1 MSQIA
6 TSRSSRWPTGTEY
19 AASVQQPSTSFS
31 DPELQ
36 TGRLTLTPLGI
47 PASASGQNAIAFHMQ
62 ATERPVAVRC
72 LLSAHDDGRLRYR
85 ALEEHVEAY
94 HVPAVVAATWLD
106 EGVRVHGQ
114 WWPVVIM
121 PWVSGDPLHI
131 AIEDRLDDPARLSRL
146 ADRWLDLVEIL
157 QDKEFAHGDYQHG
170 NVLLTD
176 DDEFE
181 LVDLDGIWVP
191 DMGVGPPNEY
201 GHPNYQHVNRSD
213 TDWGPYVDT
222 FSALVIALS
231 MLALSNDQSLS
242 RFMTGEN
249 LLFVKTDFDEP
260 DTAEVWKVLAKSSSD
275 EVVDLT
281 GRLHAFARAGRPPA
295 MSVREVLDA
304 SFDPSALTAEP
315 EPAQSPTVTGGLP
328 VTVATNE
335 WWNAG
340 GPTPPPPGPS
350 NGPPAGEGS
359 YWKGGTHTGIA
370 ASQPTTPGAPGLAAV
385 PGPGGAGPSGPGFSN
400 QGAPAQA
407 RPAVHHLQSAP
418 SGRPGVV
425 TPAAARASAP
435 RRSGLAKVTGQ
446 PVLAGLVSGAVA
458 GLVGSI
464 LGGILQAISSEAQL
478 DGGLFVGMV
487 AAMLGGMVHS
497 WPALNLS
504 NYSLALRRFLIGAAV
519 GLVAGVVAVFVA
531 DVMTRATLSVGDTR
545 NAVLVAY
552 VWALTA
558 ALVGLAI
565 GLLRSPKA
573 AAYAFSGGAIAGFVG
588 GLVHGAT
595 SAEFENR
602 ALKVNGFDGQVLLI
616 ASFVAM
622 LIGVLVAVAIRTA
635 RNGSLTVIE
644 GPGQGTVIDFHTN
657 TVTIGGS
664 SSDTLVVKGRDL
676 GARAVQMD
684 IGDHHAEVTSEVAI
698 LVDGAPQPQR
708 FAMYSGQVMAVA
720 GVFVRLEIKSESGQG
735 VRS

>member
-1 MSQIA
+1 MSTTA
-6 TSRSSRWPTGTEY
+6 AGTSSRWPTGTEY

-36 TGRLTLTPLGI
+36 TGELTLTPLGI
-47 PASASGQNAIAFHMQ
+47 PASASGQSAIAFHMQ

-72 LLSAHDDGRLRYR
+72 LLSAHEGGRQRYK
-85 ALEEHVEAY
+85 ALQEHVEAY
-94 HVPAVVAATWLD
+94 NVPSVVAAKWLD

-131 AIEDRLDDPARLSRL
+131 AIEDRLGDPARLSRL

-176 DDEFE
+176 SDEFQ

-191 DMGVGPPNEY
+191 DMGVGAPNEY

-222 FSALVIALS
+222 FSALVVALS
-231 MLALSNDQSLS
+231 MLALANDPSLA

-249 LLFVKTDFDEP
+249 LLFVATDFEEP
-260 DTAEVWKVLAKSSSD
+260 DTADVWKALARSSDD

-304 SFDPSALTAEP
+304 SFDPSALVAEP
-315 EPAQSPTVTGGLP
+315 DPVAPPTGALPTTDSSAAWWTTGTAQAPAPGSPSP
-328 VTVATNE
+328 VGVDSFWE
-335 WWNAG
+335 
-340 GPTPPPPGPS
+340 
-350 NGPPAGEGS
+350 
-359 YWKGGTHTGIA
+359 GGTNVDLAG
-370 ASQPTTPGAPGLAAV
+370 SQPTTPGAPGQLAPVATT
-385 PGPGGAGPSGPGFSN
+385 AG
-400 QGAPAQA
+400 
-407 RPAVHHLQSAP
+407 VAP
-418 SGRPGVV
+418 SQPPPPHQPPPPESPPVV
-425 TPAAARASAP
+425 TPAAARANAP
-435 RRSGLAKVTGQ
+435 RSSGLAKITGQ
-446 PVLAGLVSGAVA
+446 PVLAGLVSGALA
-458 GLVGSI
+458 GLFGSI
-464 LGGILQAISSEAQL
+464 LGGILQAITSDAQV
-478 DGGLFVGMV
+478 DGGLFVGMI
-487 AAMLGGMVHS
+487 AAMLGGLVHS

-504 NYSLALRRFLIGAAV
+504 NYGLALRRFLIGAAV
-519 GLVAGVVAVFVA
+519 GLVAGIVAVFVA
-531 DVMTRATLSVGDTR
+531 DVMTRATLSVGDTK

-558 ALVGLAI
+558 ALVGLAV

-573 AAYAFSGGAIAGFVG
+573 GAYAFSGGAVAGFVG

-602 ALKVNGFDGQVLLI
+602 ALQVNGFDGQVLLI

-635 RNGSLTVIE
+635 RNGSLIVIE
-644 GPGQGTVIDFHTN
+644 GPGQGTVIDFHTSRV
-657 TVTIGGS
+657 TVGGS
-664 SSDTLVVKGRDL
+664 NSDTLVVKGRDL
-676 GARAVQMD
+676 GSKAVRMD
-684 IGDHHAEVTSEVAI
+684 VGDHHAEVTSDIAI
-698 LVDGAPQPQR
+698 LVDGAPQPHR
-708 FAMYSGQVMAVA
+708 FAMYSGQVMAFA
-720 GVFVRLEIKSESGQG
+720 GVFVRLEIKSEAGQG
-735 VRS
+735 ASQ

>member
-1 MSQIA
+1 MSQTTA
-6 TSRSSRWPTGTEY
+6 GTSSRWPTGTEY
-19 AASVQQPSTSFS
+19 AASVQQPSTSFA
-31 DPELQ
+31 DPELR
-36 TGRLTLTPLGI
+36 TGELTLTPLGI
-47 PASASGQNAIAFHMQ
+47 PASASGQSAIAFHMQ

-72 LLSAHDDGRLRYR
+72 LLNAHDDGRKRYK
-85 ALEEHVEAY
+85 ALQEHVEAY
-94 HVPAVVAATWLD
+94 NVPSVVPAKWLD
-106 EGVRVHGQ
+106 EGVRVHGR

-131 AIEDRLDDPARLSRL
+131 AIENRLDDSARLSRL

-181 LVDLDGIWVP
+181 LIDLDGIWVP
-191 DMGVGPPNEY
+191 DMGVGVPNEY

-231 MLALSNDQSLS
+231 MLALANDQRLS

-249 LLFVKTDFDEP
+249 LLFVKADFDEP
-260 DTAEVWKVLAKSSSD
+260 DTAGVWKALARSTDD

-281 GRLHAFARAGRPPA
+281 GRLHAFARSGRPPA

-315 EPAQSPTVTGGLP
+315 DPAAAQAATGALPATDSGGDWWNGGPSQRPPPVGSVAQSST
-328 VTVATNE
+328 ADSF
-335 WWNAG
+335 WQ
-340 GPTPPPPGPS
+340 
-350 NGPPAGEGS
+350 
-359 YWKGGTHTGIA
+359 GGTHTDIA
-370 ASQPTTPGAPGLAAV
+370 ASQPTTPGAPGQTNAASQASQSPAGAV
-385 PGPGGAGPSGPGFSN
+385 PFTPAPVRGP
-400 QGAPAQA
+400 APQRQA
-407 RPAVHHLQSAP
+407 SPPAP
-418 SGRPGVV
+418 SRVV
-425 TPAAARASAP
+425 SPTTARANAP
-435 RRSGLAKVTGQ
+435 RSHGLAKITGQ

-458 GLVGSI
+458 GLFGSI
-464 LGGILQAISSEAQL
+464 LGGALQAVSTEAQL
-478 DGGLFVGMV
+478 DGGLFVGMI

-504 NYSLALRRFLIGAAV
+504 NYGLALRRFLIGAAV
-519 GLVAGVVAVFVA
+519 GLVAGIVAVFVA
-531 DVMTRATLSVGDTR
+531 DVMTRATLSVGDTK

-558 ALVGLAI
+558 ALVGLAV

-573 AAYAFSGGAIAGFVG
+573 GAYAFSGGAVAGFLG
-588 GLVHGAT
+588 GLVHGST
-595 SAEFENR
+595 SAEFKNR
-602 ALKVNGFDGQVLLI
+602 ALQVNGFDGEVLLI

-635 RNGSLTVIE
+635 RNGSLIVIE
-644 GPGQGTVIDFHTN
+644 GPGQGTVIDFHTSK
-657 TVTIGGS
+657 VTLGGS
-664 SSDTLVVKGRDL
+664 NSDTLVVKGQNL
-676 GARAVQMD
+676 SAKAIQLHV
-684 IGDHHAEVTSEVAI
+684 GDHHADVTSDVAI
-698 LVDGAPQPQR
+698 LVDGVPQPQR
-708 FAMYSGQVMAVA
+708 FAMHPGQVMAFA
-720 GVFVRLEIKSESGQG
+720 GIFVRLEIKSEAGHGS
-735 VRS
+735 RS